1 MQRRRKGRAVDV
13 KVAWKRHWSHLQS
26 CVPLQGSRPRTLSHE
41 SVGDLIVWI
50 QPSLIRV
57 FTAMQLVCFAV
68 FVGGFLKEEEKEW
81 LVGRSV
87 GWLRKKNNLQG
98 TKEKL
103 WPRCCREVINKHLLF
118 KNNLAVL
125 QIVSSLS
132 AFVISSVCT

>member
-26 CVPLQGSRPRTLSHE
+26 CVPLQGSRPRALSHE

-68 FVGGFLKEEEKEW
+68 FVGVFFCKTRRRNGWSLGR
-81 LVGRSV
+81 LVGCA
-87 GWLRKKNNLQG
+87 KK
-98 TKEKL
+98 TTCKE
-103 WPRCCREVINKHLLF
+103 RRENFGLGGA
-118 KNNLAVL
+118 AVK
-125 QIVSSLS
+125 S
-132 AFVISSVCT
+132 